1 MRKIEAQM
9 LAAIRTGKSWELD
22 NTRVHMDGFGNW
34 KVYLFNNLICDKF
47 GGQLSVYTIHQT
59 ATTKS
64 RLNVILREFCDK
76 SIYQK
81 DYIWF
86 YSDNTYT
93 NKARTFFI

>member
-1 MRKIEAQM
+1 MRVIERKM
-9 LAAIRTGKSWELD
+9 LDAMRTGKSWELD
-22 NTRVHMDGFGNW
+22 NTRVYADGFGNV

-47 GGQLSVYTIHQT
+47 GGQLSVYTIHKT

-64 RLNVILREFCDK
+64 RLNAILHTYCNK

-86 YSDNTYT
+86 YSDNTYA
-93 NKARTFFI
+93 NNARTFFI